1 MMKMMRI
8 IVKTNTI
15 KIILITQVFIFATYL
30 ISSTFYANLQVAF
43 LSSFFVM
50 LGSFYS
56 YKKMV
61 SKQVETKSFIEN
73 RDELD
78 IIDDPHDLYD
88 ETPPNEAPAEELDL
102 KQIVKEE
109 RAKIKTFDFKSM
121 KDGACAG
128 FSMFRIGAYIFLV
141 LGFISLKNNDILE
154 ISVYLPSLL
163 LGVVVGYFT
172 SKEIFT

>member
-1 MMKMMRI
+1 MTMMRI
-8 IVKTNTI
+8 MVKKLI
-15 KIILITQVFIFATYL
+15 KFILITQLFIFASYF
-30 ISSTFYANLQVAF
+30 ISLNFYANLQVAF

-61 SKQVETKSFIEN
+61 SKQVESKSYVEN

-78 IIDDPHDLYD
+78 IIEDPHDLYD
-88 ETPPNEAPAEELDL
+88 ETPLNDAPAEELDL

-109 RAKIKTFDFKSM
+109 KAKIKTFDFKSM
-121 KDGACAG
+121 KDGARAG
-128 FSMFRIGAYIFLV
+128 FSMFRIGAYLFLV

-154 ISVYLPSLL
+154 ISIYLPSLL
-163 LGVVVGYFT
+163 LGIVIGYFS
-172 SKEIFT
+172 SKELFS

>member
-1 MMKMMRI
+1 MKFL
-8 IVKTNTI
+8 K
-15 KIILITQVFIFATYL
+15 ILIVSQLLIFLTYFISL
-30 ISSTFYANLQVAF
+30 NFYANLQVAF

-56 YKKMV
+56 YRKMIINR
-61 SKQVETKSFIEN
+61 VEAKSYIDN

-88 ETPPNEAPAEELDL
+88 ETPLNEAPAEELDL

-109 RAKIKTFDFKSM
+109 KAKIKTFNIKSL
-121 KDGACAG
+121 KDGASAG

-141 LGFISLKNNDILE
+141 LGFISLKNNDILD
-154 ISVYLPSLL
+154 ISIYLPSLL
-163 LGVVVGYFT
+163 FGIIIGYFS
-172 SKEIFT
+172 SKELFA

>member
-1 MMKMMRI
+1 MKMMRTMVI
-8 IVKTNTI
+8 KAI
-15 KIILITQVFIFATYL
+15 KILLIAQIFIFATYL
-30 ISSTFYANLQVAF
+30 ISSSFYANLQVAF

-56 YKKMV
+56 YKKMI
-61 SKQVETKSFIEN
+61 SKQVESKNYIEN

-78 IIDDPHDLYD
+78 IIEDPHDLYD
-88 ETPPNEAPAEELDL
+88 ETLLNETPCEELDL

-109 RAKIKTFDFKSM
+109 KAKIKTFNFKSM
-121 KDGACAG
+121 KDGARAG

-163 LGVVVGYFT
+163 LGIIVGYFV
-172 SKEIFT
+172 SKEVFA

>member
-1 MMKMMRI
+1 MKFFKII
-8 IVKTNTI
+8 IVSQ
-15 KIILITQVFIFATYL
+15 LFIFLTYF
-30 ISSTFYANLQVAF
+30 ISLNFYANLQVAF

-56 YKKMV
+56 YKKMIT
-61 SKQVETKSFIEN
+61 KQVESKSYIDN

-88 ETPPNEAPAEELDL
+88 ETPLNEAPYEELDL

-109 RAKIKTFDFKSM
+109 KAKIKTFNFKSM
-121 KDGACAG
+121 KDGARAG
-128 FSMFRIGAYIFLV
+128 FSMFRIGAYLFLV

-154 ISVYLPSLL
+154 ISIYLPSLL
-163 LGVVVGYFT
+163 SGIVIGYFS
-172 SKEIFT
+172 SKELFF